1 MSWFV
6 LVVTVAIM
14 AQLGGEV
21 QQTAA
26 VDGTQAEHTFYT
38 SPLEGTV
45 YSLLEL
51 P

>member
-1 MSWFV
+1 M
-6 LVVTVAIM
+6 
-14 AQLGGEV
+14 

-45 YSLLEL
+45 HSLLGL
-51 P
+51 PSVVAVPQHVNL